1 MRAAEKLRVLIAED
15 ELLDSQI
22 IVAGIEHLGHE
33 VVGTAPDGEKA
44 VEMAISL
51 RPDVV
56 LMDIEMPVIDGIE
69 ACRLIQETFP
79 MPVVMLTVHDS
90 IEVVQRA
97 SDVGA
102 GAYLIKPPDAEA
114 IDRAITVSRA
124 RFEDLVQLRKLNV
137 ELEQALAQVEVLR
150 GIIPICM
157 YCKSIRDDEGFWE
170 RVEAYVTRHST
181 VQFSHGIC
189 PTCFAK
195 QSHDGSVLA

>member
-1 MRAAEKLRVLIAED
+1 MRAIEKLRVLIAED
-15 ELLDSQI
+15 DLLARQV
-22 IVAGIEHLGHE
+22 IVAVMEQLGHQ

-44 VEMAISL
+44 VEMARSL

-56 LMDIEMPVIDGIE
+56 LMDIEMPVLDGIE

-79 MPVVMLTVHDS
+79 LPVVMLTVHDS
-90 IEVVQRA
+90 MEVVQRA
-97 SDVGA
+97 SEVGA

-170 RVEAYVTRHST
+170 RVEAYVTRHSAA
-181 VQFSHGIC
+181 QFSHGIC
-189 PTCFAK
+189 PTCYA
-195 QSHDGSVLA
+195 QHSLGGTA